1 MVTRLDRQKG
11 VDLVIE
17 LATDLV
23 ELGVQLAILGNGDPA
38 LERRLTRADARH
50 AGSVGVRIG
59 FVDSLAHLIQG
70 GSDILLMPSRWEP
83 CRLTQMY
90 AMRYGTVP
98 VVSAV
103 GGLDDTIEEGRTGF
117 KFDPDDP
124 GGLLA
129 AIQRA
134 VERYRGDAHGLEA
147 HDASRD
153 GNGLLMGSLGGGVPA
168 AVRFAPSL
176 GNRRTGWEIAARN
189 RNRAR
194 HLPRRRG
201 LPVVGI
207 LAAMTDHKLAAW
219 GNWIPPQC

>member
-38 LERRLTRADARH
+38 LERRLTRLAARDAGR
-50 AGSVGVRIG
+50 VGVRIG

-83 CRLTQMY
+83 CGMNQMY

-117 KFDPDDP
+117 KFEPDDP
-124 GGLLA
+124 GGLLT

-134 VERYRGDAHGLEA
+134 VERYRGDASAWRRMMRAGMAMDFSWAVSAREYLHLFA
-147 HDASRD
+147 TVTRP
-153 GNGLLMGSLGGGVPA
+153 PA
-168 AVRFAPSL
+168 AP
-176 GNRRTGWEIAARN
+176 
-189 RNRAR
+189 
-194 HLPRRRG
+194 
-201 LPVVGI
+201 
-207 LAAMTDHKLAAW
+207 
-219 GNWIPPQC
+219 